1 VRGIDATIE
10 QRSIN
15 MSMNQTTDVAII
27 GGGVIGCS
35 IAYQLSKAG
44 VQVSVIEREEIAAE
58 ASSAAAGLLAP
69 DEVLSGPK
77 AVADLFLASWA
88 MTTEI
93 IAEIEAASG
102 VQVEYFQTGALHVLT
117 NADDQSSLRRY
128 IEIWQAQGSDLKWLT
143 GDQVYQYEPLLNH
156 TWDATLYVPE
166 AASIRP
172 RLMTRAYA
180 EAARKSGALFYEQ
193 SEVTG
198 FQQDSGR
205 VVGIETAHGQTI
217 HCNRVVIA
225 TGAWSAHIGSWLGLT
240 IPVFPARG
248 QILAL
253 RQPATA
259 LKYTIIGNGIYMVPK
274 VDNTIYVGATV
285 EQVGFNKSNTAGGI
299 AWLLSSAIQLVPELE
314 LSAIVDIW
322 SGLRPWSQ
330 DSYPILGKAPG
341 WKNVILATGHGPG
354 GFELSAI
361 TGKTIA
367 ELITSGQTPALIQPF
382 GLERFMGKGDTYEL
396 K

>member
-1 VRGIDATIE
+1 
-10 QRSIN
+10 
-15 MSMNQTTDVAII
+15 MSTNQTTDVAII

-58 ASSAAAGLLAP
+58 ASRAAAGLLAP
-69 DEVLSGPK
+69 AEVLTGPK
-77 AVADLFLASWA
+77 AVADLFLASWS
-88 MTTEI
+88 MTAEI

-128 IEIWQAQGSDLKWLT
+128 AEIWRAQGSDVKWLT
-143 GDQVYQYEPLLNH
+143 GDQVYQYEPLLHH
-156 TWDATLYVPE
+156 TLDAALYIPE

-180 EAARKSGALFYEQ
+180 EAARKSGADFYEHT
-193 SEVTG
+193 EVIG
-198 FQQDSGR
+198 LKLGSGK
-205 VVGIETAHGQTI
+205 VVGIETAQGQTI

-248 QILAL
+248 QILSL
-253 RQPATA
+253 KQPATP
-259 LKYTIIGNGIYMVPK
+259 LKYTIIGNEIYMVPK
-274 VDNTIYVGATV
+274 IDNTIYVGATV
-285 EQVGFNKSNTAGGI
+285 EQVGFDKNNTAGGI

-314 LSAIVDIW
+314 HATIADFW

-341 WKNVILATGHGPG
+341 WENVILATGHGPG

-361 TGKTIA
+361 TGKMIA
-367 ELITSGQTPALIQPF
+367 ELITTGQTPALIQPF
-382 GLERFMGKGDTYEL
+382 GLERFMGKGHTNDL

>member
-1 VRGIDATIE
+1 
-10 QRSIN
+10 
-15 MSMNQTTDVAII
+15 MSMIEATDVVII
-27 GGGVIGCS
+27 GGGVTGCS

-44 VQVSVIEREEIAAE
+44 VHASILEREEIAAE

-69 DEVLSGPK
+69 AEVLSGPK
-77 AVADLFLASWA
+77 AVADLFLASWS
-88 MTTEI
+88 MTAEI

-102 VQVEYFQTGALHVLT
+102 MQVEYFQTGALHVLT
-117 NADDQSSLRRY
+117 HADDQSSLQRCA
-128 IEIWQAQGSDLKWLT
+128 EVWQAQGSDTKWLT
-143 GDQVYQYEPLLNH
+143 GDHVYQYEPLLHH
-156 TWDATLYVPE
+156 TFDAALYVPE

-180 EAARKSGALFYEQ
+180 EAARKYGAIFYEHT
-193 SEVTG
+193 EVTG
-198 FQQDSGR
+198 LQQQSGK
-205 VVGIETAHGQTI
+205 VVGVQTAQGQI
-217 HCNRVVIA
+217 LPCDCVVIA

-240 IPVFPARG
+240 IPVFPTRG
-248 QILAL
+248 QILSL
-253 RQPATA
+253 RQPATP
-259 LKYTIIGNGIYMVPK
+259 LKYTIIGNGIYIVPK
-274 VDNTIYVGATV
+274 IDNTIYVGATV
-285 EQVGFNKSNTAGGI
+285 EQVGFDKSNTAGGI

-341 WKNVILATGHGPG
+341 WENVILATGHGPG

-367 ELITSGQTPALIQPF
+367 ELITTGQTPALIQPF
-382 GLERFMGKGDTYEL
+382 GLERFMGKGHTYDL

>member
-1 VRGIDATIE
+1 
-10 QRSIN
+10 
-15 MSMNQTTDVAII
+15 MSTNQTTDVVII

-35 IAYQLSKAG
+35 IAYQLSKMG
-44 VQVSVIEREEIAAE
+44 VQVSVIEREEVAAE

-69 DEVLSGPK
+69 DEVLTGPK
-77 AVADLFLASWA
+77 VVADLFLASWS
-88 MTTEI
+88 MTAEI

-117 NADDQSSLRRY
+117 NADDQSSLRKY
-128 IEIWQAQGSDLKWLT
+128 AEIWQTQGSDVKWLT
-143 GDQVYQYEPLLNH
+143 RDQVYQYEPLLHH
-156 TWDATLYVPE
+156 TFDAALYVPE
-166 AASIRP
+166 ATSIRP

-180 EAARKSGALFYEQ
+180 EAARKSGADFYEHT
-193 SEVTG
+193 EVTG
-198 FQQDSGR
+198 FQQNSGK
-205 VVGIETAHGQTI
+205 VIGIQTTQGQAI
-217 HCNRVVIA
+217 SCNRVVIA

-248 QILAL
+248 QILSL
-253 RQPATA
+253 RQPAIP
-259 LKYTIIGNGIYMVPK
+259 LKYTIIGNEIYMVPK
-274 VDNTIYVGATV
+274 IDNTIYVGATV
-285 EQVGFNKSNTAGGI
+285 EQVGFDKSNTAGGI
-299 AWLLSSAIQLVPELE
+299 GWLLSSAIQLVPELE
-314 LSAIVDIW
+314 HTAIADIW

-330 DSYPILGKAPG
+330 DSYPILGKVPS
-341 WKNVILATGHGPG
+341 WENVILATGHGPG

-382 GLERFMGKGDTYEL
+382 GLERFMGKGHTFDL

>member
-1 VRGIDATIE
+1 
-10 QRSIN
+10 
-15 MSMNQTTDVAII
+15 MNQTTDVVII

-35 IAYQLSKAG
+35 IAYQLSKMG
-44 VQVSVIEREEIAAE
+44 VRASVIEREEVAAE

-69 DEVLSGPK
+69 AEVLTGPK
-77 AVADLFLASWA
+77 AVADLFLASWS
-88 MTTEI
+88 MTAEI

-117 NADDQSSLRRY
+117 NADDQSSLRKY
-128 IEIWQAQGSDLKWLT
+128 AEIWQAQGSDVKWLT
-143 GDQVYQYEPLLNH
+143 RDQLYQYEPLLH
-156 TWDATLYVPE
+156 HSFDGALYIPE

-180 EAARKSGALFYEQ
+180 EAARKSGVHFYEHT
-193 SEVTG
+193 EVTG
-198 FQQDSGR
+198 LQQQSGK
-205 VVGIETAHGQTI
+205 VIGIRTTQSQTI
-217 HCNRVVIA
+217 SCDCVVIA
-225 TGAWSAHIGSWLGLT
+225 TGAWSAHAGSWLGLT

-253 RQPATA
+253 RQPATS
-259 LKYTIIGNGIYMVPK
+259 LKYTIIGNEIYMVPK
-274 VDNTIYVGATV
+274 IDNTIYVGATV
-285 EQVGFNKSNTAGGI
+285 EQVGFDKSNTAGGI

-314 LSAIVDIW
+314 HTTIADIW

-341 WKNVILATGHGPG
+341 WENVILATGHGPG

-361 TGKTIA
+361 TGKAIA
-367 ELITSGQTPALIQPF
+367 ELITTGKTPALIQPF
-382 GLERFMGKGDTYEL
+382 GLERFMEKGHTFDL

>member
-1 VRGIDATIE
+1 M
-10 QRSIN
+10 SI
-15 MSMNQTTDVAII
+15 NQTTDVAII

-58 ASSAAAGLLAP
+58 ASRAAAGLLAP
-69 DEVLSGPK
+69 AEVLTGPK
-77 AVADLFLASWA
+77 AVADLFLASWS
-88 MTTEI
+88 MTAEI

-128 IEIWQAQGSDLKWLT
+128 AEIWRAHGSDVKWLT
-143 GDQVYQYEPLLNH
+143 GDQVYQYEPLLDH
-156 TWDATLYVPE
+156 TFDAALYVPE

-180 EAARKSGALFYEQ
+180 EAARKSGADFYEHT
-193 SEVTG
+193 EVIG
-198 FQQDSGR
+198 LKLGSGK
-205 VVGIETAHGQTI
+205 VVGIETAQGQTI

-253 RQPATA
+253 KQPATP
-259 LKYTIIGNGIYMVPK
+259 LKYTISGNDIYMVPK
-274 VDNTIYVGATV
+274 IDNTIYVGATI
-285 EQVGFNKSNTAGGI
+285 EQVGFDKSNTAGGI
-299 AWLLSSAIQLVPELE
+299 AWLLSSAIELVPELE
-314 LSAIVDIW
+314 HAAIADIW

-341 WKNVILATGHGPG
+341 WENVILATGHGPG

-361 TGKTIA
+361 TGKAIA
-367 ELITSGQTPALIQPF
+367 ELITSGQAPALIQPF
-382 GLERFMGKGDTYEL
+382 GLERFMGKGHTYDLE
-396 K
+396 